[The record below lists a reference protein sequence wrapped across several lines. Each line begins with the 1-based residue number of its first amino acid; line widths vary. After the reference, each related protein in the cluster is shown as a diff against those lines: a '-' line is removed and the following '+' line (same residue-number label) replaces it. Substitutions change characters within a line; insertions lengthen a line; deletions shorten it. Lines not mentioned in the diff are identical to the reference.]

1 MSKDMAGISR
11 SAFVPT
17 GANVASDV
25 FVGELAILV
34 DGLTI
39 EEDVRIGAGVIFA
52 TDGKKRT
59 IVKAGSRVAA
69 GAVIGAGIELGRKCE
84 VRAGSVVLDSVP
96 ANAIVQGNP
105 AQIIGYNTES
115 ELVSFKGDSHA
126 ASTGQFPTDSS
137 VTPLGVGGAAL
148 HRMKKV
154 VDMRGSI
161 TVGEVGREVPFKP
174 ERYFIIFDVPNQE
187 LRGAHAHRV
196 CHQFLICVRGSSRIL
211 VDDGV
216 NRREVILDRPEIGVY
231 MPPMIWGTQYRY
243 TVDAVLL
250 VFASH
255 HYDANDYIRSYDQFL
270 ELIENSK

>member
-1 MSKDMAGISR
+1 
-11 SAFVPT
+11 
-17 GANVASDV
+17 
-25 FVGELAILV
+25 
-34 DGLTI
+34 
-39 EEDVRIGAGVIFA
+39 
-52 TDGKKRT
+52 
-59 IVKAGSRVAA
+59 
-69 GAVIGAGIELGRKCE
+69 
-84 VRAGSVVLDSVP
+84 
-96 ANAIVQGNP
+96 
-105 AQIIGYNTES
+105 
-115 ELVSFKGDSHA
+115 
-126 ASTGQFPTDSS
+126 
-137 VTPLGVGGAAL
+137 
-148 HRMKKV
+148 MKKV